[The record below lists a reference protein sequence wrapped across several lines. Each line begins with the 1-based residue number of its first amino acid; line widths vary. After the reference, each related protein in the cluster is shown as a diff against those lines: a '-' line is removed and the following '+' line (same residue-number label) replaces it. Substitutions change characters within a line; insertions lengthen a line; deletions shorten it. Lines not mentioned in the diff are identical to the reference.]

1 MRKLAGGFERVRE
14 GEHETRVSVDGAQ
27 ELRSLAEGF
36 NEMTAT
42 VGAQHRRLEHLAAT
56 DHLTGL
62 ANHRRFHDA
71 LGRALARA
79 SARAARWRSWRST
92 LITSRR

>member
-1 MRKLAGGFERVRE
+1 
-14 GEHETRVSVDGAQ
+14 
-27 ELRSLAEGF
+27 
-36 NEMTAT
+36 MTAT

-71 LGRALARA
+71 LGQALARA
-79 SARAARWRSWRST
+79 ERARHALATRGLDLDHFKR
-92 LITSRR
+92 